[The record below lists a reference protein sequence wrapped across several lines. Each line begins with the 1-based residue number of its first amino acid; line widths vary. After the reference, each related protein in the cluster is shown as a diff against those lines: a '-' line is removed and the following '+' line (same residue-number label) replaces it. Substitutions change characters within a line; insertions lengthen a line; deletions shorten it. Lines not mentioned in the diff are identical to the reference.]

1 MVAKRLQNCV
11 CSLVAL
17 CLTLVVLGCARP
29 APPPQ
34 IKKEPAKPAAAKDAH
49 KESTKPKA
57 DIPAGLA
64 ELSEADRELALKQ
77 KVCPVTGDVLG
88 QHGKPIKITVKDQV
102 VFLCCSACEEA
113 IKKDPD
119 KYLAK
124 LKTPASDAE

>member
-11 CSLVAL
+11 CCLVAL
-17 CLTLVVLGCARP
+17 SITVVVFGCARP

-34 IKKEPAKPAAAKDAH
+34 IKKETVKPAAAKEAH

-57 DIPAGLA
+57 DIPAGLVG
-64 ELSEADRELALKQ
+64 LSEADRELALKQ

-102 VFLCCSACEEA
+102 VFLCCPACEEA
-113 IKKDPD
+113 IKKEPD

-124 LKTPASDAE
+124 LKTPVSDAK